1 MNALACTFNQEK
13 ALEGGAF
20 SVIVNFANIRLEL
33 YWQHVGIV
41 AEWGGDDICGA
52 TLSYIE
58 LSASSAG
65 VSPVSSRAFL
75 NWV

>member
-1 MNALACTFNQEK
+1 MNALVCTFNQEK
-13 ALEGGAF
+13 VLVGGAF
-20 SVIVNFANIRLEL
+20 SVIVNFVNIRLEL

-41 AEWGGDDICGA
+41 LSGDDICGV

-75 NWV
+75 N

>member
-1 MNALACTFNQEK
+1 MKALVGTFNQEE
-13 ALEGGAF
+13 ALVGAL
-20 SVIVNFANIRLEL
+20 SVIVRTSRTFVWSSTGNMLGL
-33 YWQHVGIV
+33 S
-41 AEWGGDDICGA
+41 GDDICGV